1 MRVIY
6 GCAAKSPALGETK
19 TVMGHAWWY
28 WTPSFAWMN
37 NPMAGGRM
45 RGLQMRWLC
54 FFCDVCHWVKPENVE
69 KP

>member
-1 MRVIY
+1 
-6 GCAAKSPALGETK
+6 
-19 TVMGHAWWY
+19 MGHAWWY